1 MESIRLFPQQT
12 GKLEI
17 PSITYT
23 GIIEQPNRN
32 IDPFDAFF
40 NGGSAYVSIRKQ
52 IVTPKVSIE
61 VVPLR
66 PTNRNLLEVQSV
78 IFR

>member
-1 MESIRLFPQQT
+1 MESIRFVPQQT

-32 IDPFDAFF
+32 IDPFDAFLM
-40 NGGSAYVSIRKQ
+40 GDLLMYPYVNK
-52 IVTPKVSIE
+52 
-61 VVPLR
+61 
-66 PTNRNLLEVQSV
+66 
-78 IFR
+78 